1 MMNNLNLP
9 LVSIVVCTYNAG
21 PYLNRQ
27 LDTLVNQSYKNL
39 EIIVVDDFSTD
50 ATLEVLDGY
59 RDYPFFKIYTNETNI
74 GFNKNFE
81 RGISFAK
88 GDFIAICDQDDIWAL
103 DKIELLVRNI
113 GENHLIFSNSE
124 LIDSNDIPIGKEL
137 LPQSF
142 NIEGFGFKSILLR
155 NFVTGHTCLF
165 SKGFASFII
174 PLPESGYYDW
184 FIGFRALY
192 YKKIKFLNLNLTSYR
207 VHKDSVIQKSL
218 VGPTS
223 ARNNL
228 AWINYKST
236 LTELRCFKE
245 ILALKQSDKLFI
257 EKLVNMYET
266 ICAKS
271 LLRWILFIYINYND
285 LFPFDKK
292 RKLLSKTR
300 MLKAKIFVQEVLNVK
315 KSMAKSQF
323 L

>member
-1 MMNNLNLP
+1 MLNLP

-27 LDTLVNQSYKNL
+27 LDSLINQSYKNL
-39 EIIVVDDFSTD
+39 EIIVVDDNSTD
-50 ATLEVLDGY
+50 ATLEVLNGY
-59 RDYPFFKIYTNETNI
+59 RHHPLFRIYSNETNI

-81 RGISFAK
+81 RGISLAK

-103 DKIELLVRNI
+103 IKIELLVSNI
-113 GENHLIFSNSE
+113 GENLLIFSNSE
-124 LIDSNDIPIGKEL
+124 LIDTNDLPIGKEL

-142 NIEGFGFKSILLR
+142 NIDGFSFKSILLR

-165 SKGFASFII
+165 SREFVSYII

-184 FIGFRALY
+184 FIGFTALY
-192 YKKIKFLNLNLTSYR
+192 HKKIKFLNINLTSYR
-207 VHKDSVIQKSL
+207 EHNDSVIQKSL
-218 VGPTS
+218 VSPIG
-223 ARNNL
+223 NKDKL

-236 LTELRCFKE
+236 LTELRYFKE

-257 EKLVNMYET
+257 QQLMNMYET
-266 ICAKS
+266 ISTKS
-271 LLRWILFIYINYND
+271 SFKWIVFIYSNYND
-285 LFPFDKK
+285 LFPFDKR

-300 MLKAKIFVQEVLNVK
+300 MLKAKIFVEEVLDARKFV
-315 KSMAKSQF
+315 SKSQG